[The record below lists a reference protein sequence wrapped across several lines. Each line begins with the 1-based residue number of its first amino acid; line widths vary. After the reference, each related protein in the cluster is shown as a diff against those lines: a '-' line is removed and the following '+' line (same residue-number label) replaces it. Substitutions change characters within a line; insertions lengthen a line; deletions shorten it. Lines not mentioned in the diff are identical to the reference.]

1 MAETKIKVI
10 RPRSSRLD
18 LGLNEIWEYRE
29 LLYFLVWKDVKI
41 RYKQSVVGAAW
52 AVIQPL
58 FTMAIFTFL
67 FGGIYKLPT
76 EGIPY
81 PIYIYTGLVLWT
93 YFSNS
98 VNHGSNSLIA
108 NASLVTKVYFPRAL
122 IPLSACVAGLLD
134 LAIATI
140 ILIGM
145 MFFYQVSITMVI
157 VLFLVPV
164 IMAFVLAAGL
174 AFWLSAVNVRY
185 RDVVFLVP
193 FFIQLLLFAT
203 PILYSPSTF
212 PEAWAWTL
220 KLNPLAG
227 IMSLQR
233 GVYLGTAV
241 DWTLV
246 GCSVVITTLLFV
258 VGLYYFRQYER
269 DFADVI

>member
-1 MAETKIKVI
+1 LAEIKVRVI
-10 RPRSSRLD
+10 RPKSSRLD

-52 AVIQPL
+52 AIVQPL

-67 FGGIYKLPT
+67 LSRVVSVDT

-81 PIYIYTGLVLWT
+81 PIYSYTGLVLWT

-98 VNHGSNSLIA
+98 VNTGSNSLIA

-122 IPLSACVAGLLD
+122 IPLASCTAGLLD
-134 LAIATI
+134 LGVASI
-140 ILIGM
+140 ILVVM
-145 MFFYQVSITMVI
+145 MLFYHVTLTFMI

-164 IMAFVLAAGL
+164 IISFVLAAGL

-203 PILYSPSTF
+203 PILYSGSNLP
-212 PEAWAWTL
+212 AGWGWTL
-220 KLNPLAG
+220 YFNPLAG

-233 GVYLGTAV
+233 GVYLGTTV
-241 DWTLV
+241 DFVLV
-246 GCSVVITTLLFV
+246 GCSVLITIALFIA
-258 VGLYYFRQYER
+258 GLYYFRQYEK

>member
-1 MAETKIKVI
+1 LAETKVKVI

-18 LGLNEIWEYRE
+18 LGLNEIWEFRE
-29 LLYFLVWKDVKI
+29 LLYFLVWKEVKI
-41 RYKQSVVGAAW
+41 RYKQSLVGAAW
-52 AVIQPL
+52 AVVQPL
-58 FTMAIFTFL
+58 FTMFIFTFL
-67 FGGIYKLPT
+67 FSRVVSVDT

-81 PIYIYTGLVLWT
+81 PIFSYTGLVLWT

-108 NASLVTKVYFPRAL
+108 NAALVTKVYFPRAL
-122 IPLSACVAGLLD
+122 IPLASCLAGLLD
-134 LAIATI
+134 LAIASI
-140 ILIGM
+140 ILVAM
-145 MFFYQVSITMVI
+145 MFYFHVAITILI

-164 IMAFVLAAGL
+164 LLTFILASGL
-174 AFWLSAVNVRY
+174 TFWLSAVNVRY

-203 PILYSPSTF
+203 PILYSASNLPAGW
-212 PEAWAWTL
+212 EWTL
-220 KLNPLAG
+220 QFNPLAG

-241 DWTLV
+241 DWYLV
-246 GCSVVITTLLFV
+246 GCSVLITAVLFV

>member
-1 MAETKIKVI
+1 MAETKVKVI

-67 FGGIYKLPT
+67 FGESGIVEVDT
-76 EGIPY
+76 GGIPY
-81 PIYIYTGLVLWT
+81 AIFSYTGLVLWT

-134 LAIATI
+134 LAIASI
-140 ILIGM
+140 ILVVM
-145 MFFYQVSITMVI
+145 MFFFQVSITMVI

-164 IMAFVLAAGL
+164 IMAFVLAAGM

-203 PILYSPSTF
+203 PILYATIPTSW
-212 PEAWAWTL
+212 EWTL
-220 KLNPLAG
+220 YINPLAG
-227 IMSLQR
+227 IMLLQR
-233 GVYLGTAV
+233 GVYLGTVV
-241 DWTLV
+241 DWTIV
-246 GCSVVITTLLFV
+246 GCSLVITIVLFV

>member
-1 MAETKIKVI
+1 LAETKIKVI

-67 FGGIYKLPT
+67 FGETGIVNVDT
-76 EGIPY
+76 GGIPY
-81 PIYIYTGLVLWT
+81 PIFSYTGLVLWT

-134 LAIATI
+134 LAIASI
-140 ILIGM
+140 ILVVM
-145 MFFYQVSITMVI
+145 MFFFPVSITVVI

-164 IMAFVLAAGL
+164 IMAFVLAAGM

-193 FFIQLLLFAT
+193 FFIQLLLFAS
-203 PILYSPSTF
+203 PILYATIPPSW
-212 PEAWAWTL
+212 EWTL
-220 KLNPLAG
+220 YINPLAG
-227 IMSLQR
+227 IMLLQR
-233 GVYLGTAV
+233 GVYLGTVV
-241 DWTLV
+241 DWTIV
-246 GCSVVITTLLFV
+246 GCSLVITIVLFV

>member
-1 MAETKIKVI
+1 LAETKVKVI

-18 LGLNEIWEYRE
+18 LGLGEIWEYRE
-29 LLYFLVWKDVKI
+29 LLYFLVWKDIKI

-58 FTMAIFTFL
+58 FTMLIFTFL
-67 FGGIYKLPT
+67 FGNIAKMDS

-81 PIYIYTGLVLWT
+81 PIYVYTGLVLWT

-98 VNHGSNSLIA
+98 VNHGANSLIA
-108 NASLVTKVYFPRAL
+108 NSALVTKVYFPRAL
-122 IPLSACVAGLLD
+122 IPLSSCVSGLLD
-134 LAIATI
+134 LAIASI
-140 ILIGM
+140 ILVVM
-145 MFFYQVSITMVI
+145 MFFFQVSITLVI

-164 IMAFVLAAGL
+164 ILAFLLAAGL

-203 PILYSPSTF
+203 PILYSVSSLPS
-212 PEAWAWTL
+212 WLNWSL
-220 KLNPLAG
+220 YVNPLAG
-227 IMSLQR
+227 IMLLQR
-233 GVYLGTAV
+233 GVYLGTV
-241 DWTLV
+241 VNWTYV
-246 GCSVVITTLLFV
+246 GCSVVITALLFV